1 MDSAAR
7 YELNGPGNGQISG
20 SGIKQP
26 HGKYSVHRIL
36 TPLFPHANEL
46 HPVAVADNLQLVL
59 ALNQRVVNL
68 AVALRLPLEH
78 GSR

>member
-46 HPVAVADNLQLVL
+46 HPVAVADNLQHSHDTVIADAQPATQVIL
-59 ALNQRVVNL
+59 Q
-68 AVALRLPLEH
+68 P
-78 GSR
+78 